1 MGQTIIIETRKSIF
15 LTNTPPTVCPEQAA
29 STKARLAVAPANI
42 CQHAPDMVEINANL
56 LMCTHTRIDIGQENA
71 VITI

>member
-42 CQHAPDMVEINANL
+42 CQHAPDMVEINAN
-56 LMCTHTRIDIGQENA
+56 
-71 VITI
+71 